1 MLHGSETW
9 PVRKENEVALQRAEM
24 RMVRWMCNVKVKDRV
39 PSKELR
45 ERLGID
51 DIVLILQQNRLHWY
65 GHVLQK
71 EDTDWVKKCMRWR
84 APDQE
89 VDQRG
94 HGERLCKKIAKHVI

>member
-1 MLHGSETW
+1 VRSRILHGSETC
-9 PVRKENEVALQRAEM
+9 PVRKENEVALQRTEM

-51 DIVLILQQNRLHWY
+51 DIILILQQNRWRWY

-71 EDTDWVKKCMRWR
+71 EDTDWVKKCMEY
-84 APDQE
+84 E
-89 VDQRG
+89 VEGSRPRG
-94 HGERLCKKIAKHVI
+94 NP